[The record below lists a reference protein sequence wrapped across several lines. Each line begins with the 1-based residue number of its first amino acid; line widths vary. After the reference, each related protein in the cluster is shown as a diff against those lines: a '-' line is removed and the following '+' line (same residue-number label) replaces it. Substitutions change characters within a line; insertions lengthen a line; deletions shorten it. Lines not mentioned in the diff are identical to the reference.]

1 MSHPIVHVEL
11 SASDRQALARFYS
24 SIFDWQIQDFDEMN
38 YTTAS
43 WGSETMGVGFNPV
56 SEEGN
61 PAGTVVPYI
70 YVDDVD
76 ATLAKIEANGGKTL
90 MPGMDIPTVG
100 RMAQFTDPTGNR
112 MALLKPLE
120 RM

>member
-1 MSHPIVHVEL
+1 
-11 SASDRQALARFYS
+11 
-24 SIFDWQIQDFDEMN
+24 
-38 YTTAS
+38 
-43 WGSETMGVGFNPV
+43 
-56 SEEGN
+56 
-61 PAGTVVPYI
+61 
-70 YVDDVD
+70 VD

-100 RMAQFTDPTGNR
+100 RIAQFTDPTGNR